1 MVVRQEEMTPDT
13 LQQPAVRALIQ
24 QTAEVLG
31 APLDDAAIEYKIPD
45 EMMRSLRED
54 VFVFSGFKTYHQLK
68 EASELLRDSQGRVK
82 SFNQFYQ
89 DVSAIR
95 KKYNRNWLHAE
106 YNFAVSSAQ
115 MASHWAEYQQDEEMT
130 NLQYRTALDDKVR
143 PEHAALEGVTL
154 PMSDPFWDTAF
165 PPNGWNCRC
174 HVIPVLKEDFPLS
187 NSQRAQDAFDDMTQG
202 KASIFRY
209 NPGKEGVIFP
219 PHHPYYGKRG
229 YKHCLNPHLA
239 TSLGDN
245 EECKIH
251 SKLKQNID
259 EDTTRKEERKKQF
272 EELKADSKYTDVDFN
287 PNNGGLKATHLDHNF
302 DKKKGWYERRIQSI
316 GFKEGHAVV
325 LEAEPGNTFKHKH
338 SEGTWNGNVM
348 EIAGAE
354 IGSSANIR
362 NALKHCASKPNVKV
376 AVVFFPD
383 SNALSVSNIEKGIA
397 RYNGLKGTSQW
408 KLFDEILFISND
420 GKIIQKK
427 PEL

>member
-1 MVVRQEEMTPDT
+1 MTPEMLRERPIRRLISET
-13 LQQPAVRALIQ
+13 AGVYLQA
-24 QTAEVLG
+24 
-31 APLDDAAIEYKIPD
+31 LDDKSIQYEIPA
-45 EMMRSLRED
+45 EMRQSLEQD
-54 VFVFSGFKTYHQLK
+54 IFVFSGFKTYHQLK

-95 KKYNRNWLHAE
+95 QKYNRNWLHAE

-209 NPGKEGVIFP
+209 NPGKEGVLFP

-245 EECKIH
+245 EECDIIYNIQHNEGNIEIPTEKGKVVETPWINKNERDKNINTAKYLANTHGYEIYVLSDVEKKEGSKH
-251 SKLKQNID
+251 SADSYNATLK
-259 EDTTRKEERKKQF
+259 RF
-272 EELKADSKYTDVDFN
+272 EEYKHIEK
-287 PNNGGLKATHLDHNF
+287 
-302 DKKKGWYERRIQSI
+302 
-316 GFKEGHAVV
+316 
-325 LEAEPGNTFKHKH
+325 NTFN
-338 SEGTWNGNVM
+338 SFD
-348 EIAGAE
+348 
-354 IGSSANIR
+354 R
-362 NALKHCASKPNVKV
+362 NLRKAAKQADN
-376 AVVFFPD
+376 VVFVINGDYNKGDLKDAIKNRF
-383 SNALSVSNIEKGIA
+383 NAYK
-397 RYNGLKGTSQW
+397 
-408 KLFDEILFISND
+408 KLESIRIIHNYETDILISRD
-420 GKIIQKK
+420 AVITGDI
-427 PEL
+427 PL

>member
-1 MVVRQEEMTPDT
+1 MTPEMLRKRPIRRLISET
-13 LQQPAVRALIQ
+13 AGVYLQA
-24 QTAEVLG
+24 
-31 APLDDAAIEYKIPD
+31 LDDSSIQYEIPA
-45 EMMRSLRED
+45 EMRQSLEQD
-54 VFVFSGFKTYHQLK
+54 IFVFSGFKTYHQLK

-95 KKYNRNWLHAE
+95 DKYNRNWLHAE

-115 MASHWAEYQQDEEMT
+115 MASHWAEYQQDEEMA

-245 EECKIH
+245 EECDVVRE
-251 SKLKQNID
+251 LKQNYVPQ
-259 EDTTRKEERKKQF
+259 KK
-272 EELKADSKYTDVDFN
+272 
-287 PNNGGLKATHLDHNF
+287 
-302 DKKKGWYERRIQSI
+302 
-316 GFKEGHAVV
+316 V
-325 LEAEPGNTFKHKH
+325 LETTKDGHTIQRYDNVNPEASDYKQVLSVARFFAKLGEDVELLPKMDSGSKAFDYKDVFADLIGTRYENKTPDLRCTKDGVSVYREVKGYE
-338 SEGTWNGNVM
+338 EGTNG
-348 EIAGAE
+348 
-354 IGSSANIR
+354 R
-362 NALKHCASKPNVKV
+362 NALRNMFGDALKQSDKV
-376 AVVFFPD
+376 VLKRHPEWTERWLKR
-383 SNALSVSNIEKGIA
+383 SIEA
-397 RYNGLKGTSQW
+397 RIKEGAKITEVWLQEENG
-408 KLFDEILFISND
+408 
-420 GKIIQKK
+420 
-427 PEL
+427 ELTLLYKSTEG

>member
-1 MVVRQEEMTPDT
+1 MTPEMLRERPIRRLISET
-13 LQQPAVRALIQ
+13 AGVYLQA
-24 QTAEVLG
+24 
-31 APLDDAAIEYKIPD
+31 LDDKSIQYEIPD
-45 EMMRSLRED
+45 EMRQSLEQD
-54 VFVFSGFKTYHQLK
+54 IFVFSGFKTYHQLK

-82 SFNQFYQ
+82 SFNKFYE

-95 KKYNRNWLHAE
+95 DKYNRNWLHAE

-115 MASHWAEYQQDEEMT
+115 MASHWAEYQQDEEMA

-187 NSQRAQDAFDDMTQG
+187 NSQRAQDAYDDMTQG

-245 EECKIH
+245 LECDIIYNIQHNEGNIEIPTEKGKVVETPWINKNERDKNINTAKYLANTHGYEIYVLSDVEKKEGSKH
-251 SKLKQNID
+251 SADSYNATLK
-259 EDTTRKEERKKQF
+259 RF
-272 EELKADSKYTDVDFN
+272 EEYKHIEK
-287 PNNGGLKATHLDHNF
+287 
-302 DKKKGWYERRIQSI
+302 
-316 GFKEGHAVV
+316 
-325 LEAEPGNTFKHKH
+325 NTFNSFDRNLRKAAKQ
-338 SEGTWNGNVM
+338 
-348 EIAGAE
+348 
-354 IGSSANIR
+354 AN
-362 NALKHCASKPNVKV
+362 N
-376 AVVFFPD
+376 VVFVINGDYNKGDLKDAIKNRF
-383 SNALSVSNIEKGIA
+383 NAYEKLESI
-397 RYNGLKGTSQW
+397 RIIHNYET
-408 KLFDEILFISND
+408 DILISRD
-420 GKIIQKK
+420 AVITGDI
-427 PEL
+427 PL

>member
-1 MVVRQEEMTPDT
+1 MTPEMLRKRPIRRLIRET
-13 LQQPAVRALIQ
+13 AGVYLQA
-24 QTAEVLG
+24 
-31 APLDDAAIEYKIPD
+31 LDDKSIQYEIPA
-45 EMMRSLRED
+45 EMRQSLEQD
-54 VFVFSGFKTYHQLK
+54 IFVFSGFKTYHQLK

-95 KKYNRNWLHAE
+95 QKYNRNWLHAE

-187 NSQRAQDAFDDMTQG
+187 NSQRAQDAYDDMTQG

-245 EECKIH
+245 EECDIIYNIQHNEGNIEIPTEKGKVVETPWINKNERDKNINTAKYLANTHGYEIYVLSDVEKKEGSKH
-251 SKLKQNID
+251 SADSYNATLK
-259 EDTTRKEERKKQF
+259 RF
-272 EELKADSKYTDVDFN
+272 EEYKHIEK
-287 PNNGGLKATHLDHNF
+287 
-302 DKKKGWYERRIQSI
+302 
-316 GFKEGHAVV
+316 
-325 LEAEPGNTFKHKH
+325 NTFNSFDRNLRKAAKQANNVVFVI
-338 SEGTWNGNVM
+338 NGDYNK
-348 EIAGAE
+348 GD
-354 IGSSANIR
+354 
-362 NALKHCASKPNVKV
+362 LKHAIKGRFNAYKNLESIRIIHNYETDILISRD
-376 AVVFFPD
+376 AVITGDIP
-383 SNALSVSNIEKGIA
+383 L
-397 RYNGLKGTSQW
+397 
-408 KLFDEILFISND
+408 
-420 GKIIQKK
+420 
-427 PEL
+427 

>member
-1 MVVRQEEMTPDT
+1 MTPEMLRERPIRRLISET
-13 LQQPAVRALIQ
+13 AGVYLQA
-24 QTAEVLG
+24 
-31 APLDDAAIEYKIPD
+31 LDDKSIQYEIPA
-45 EMMRSLRED
+45 EMRQSLEQD
-54 VFVFSGFKTYHQLK
+54 IFVFSGFKTYHQLK

-82 SFNQFYQ
+82 SFNQFYE
-89 DVSAIR
+89 DVSGIR
-95 KKYNRNWLHAE
+95 QKYNRNWLHAE

-187 NSQRAQDAFDDMTQG
+187 NSQRAQDAYDDMTQG

-245 EECKIH
+245 LECDIIYNIQHNEGNIEIPTEKGKVVETPWVNKNERDKNINTAKYLANTHGYEIYVLSDVEKKEGAKH
-251 SKLKQNID
+251 SADSYNATLK
-259 EDTTRKEERKKQF
+259 RF
-272 EELKADSKYTDVDFN
+272 EEYKHIEK
-287 PNNGGLKATHLDHNF
+287 
-302 DKKKGWYERRIQSI
+302 
-316 GFKEGHAVV
+316 
-325 LEAEPGNTFKHKH
+325 NTFNSFDRNLRKAAKQANNVVFVI
-338 SEGTWNGNVM
+338 NGDYNK
-348 EIAGAE
+348 GD
-354 IGSSANIR
+354 
-362 NALKHCASKPNVKV
+362 LKHAIKGRFNAYKNLESIRIIHNYETDILISRD
-376 AVVFFPD
+376 AVITGDIP
-383 SNALSVSNIEKGIA
+383 L
-397 RYNGLKGTSQW
+397 
-408 KLFDEILFISND
+408 
-420 GKIIQKK
+420 
-427 PEL
+427 

>member
-1 MVVRQEEMTPDT
+1 MTPEMLRERPIRRLISET
-13 LQQPAVRALIQ
+13 AGVYLQA
-24 QTAEVLG
+24 
-31 APLDDAAIEYKIPD
+31 LDDKSIQYEIPA
-45 EMMRSLRED
+45 EMRQSLEQD
-54 VFVFSGFKTYHQLK
+54 IFVFSGFKTYHQLK

-95 KKYNRNWLHAE
+95 NKYNRNWLHAE

-115 MASHWAEYQQDEEMT
+115 MASHWAEYQQDEEMA

-245 EECKIH
+245 LECDIIYNIQHNEGNIEIPTEKGRVVETPQINKNERDKNINTAKYLANTHGYEIYVLSDVEKKEGSKH
-251 SKLKQNID
+251 SADSYNATLK
-259 EDTTRKEERKKQF
+259 RF
-272 EELKADSKYTDVDFN
+272 EEYKHIEK
-287 PNNGGLKATHLDHNF
+287 
-302 DKKKGWYERRIQSI
+302 
-316 GFKEGHAVV
+316 
-325 LEAEPGNTFKHKH
+325 NTFNSFDRNLRKAAKQ
-338 SEGTWNGNVM
+338 
-348 EIAGAE
+348 
-354 IGSSANIR
+354 AN
-362 NALKHCASKPNVKV
+362 N
-376 AVVFFPD
+376 VVFVINGD
-383 SNALSVSNIEKGIA
+383 YNKGDLKNAIKGRFNAYKNLESI
-397 RYNGLKGTSQW
+397 RIIHNYET
-408 KLFDEILFISND
+408 DILISRD
-420 GKIIQKK
+420 AVITGDI
-427 PEL
+427 PL

>member
-1 MVVRQEEMTPDT
+1 MTPEMLRERPIRRLISET
-13 LQQPAVRALIQ
+13 AGVYLQA
-24 QTAEVLG
+24 
-31 APLDDAAIEYKIPD
+31 LDDSSIQYEIPA
-45 EMMRSLRED
+45 EMRQSLEQD
-54 VFVFSGFKTYHQLK
+54 IFVFSGFKTYHQLK

-115 MASHWAEYQQDEEMT
+115 MASHWAEYQQDEEMA

-245 EECKIH
+245 EECDIIYNIQHNEGNIEIPTEKGRVVEAPQINKNERDKNINTAKYLANTHGYEIYVLSDVEKKTGDNH
-251 SKLKQNID
+251 SADSYNDTLK
-259 EDTTRKEERKKQF
+259 RF
-272 EELKADSKYTDVDFN
+272 EEYKHIEK
-287 PNNGGLKATHLDHNF
+287 
-302 DKKKGWYERRIQSI
+302 
-316 GFKEGHAVV
+316 
-325 LEAEPGNTFKHKH
+325 NTFNSFDRNLRKAAKQ
-338 SEGTWNGNVM
+338 
-348 EIAGAE
+348 
-354 IGSSANIR
+354 AN
-362 NALKHCASKPNVKV
+362 N
-376 AVVFFPD
+376 VVFLINGD
-383 SNALSVSNIEKGIA
+383 YNKGD
-397 RYNGLKGTSQW
+397 LKDAIKNRFKAYQTLESIRIVHNYET
-408 KLFDEILFISND
+408 DILISRD
-420 GKIIQKK
+420 AVITGDI
-427 PEL
+427 PL

>member
-1 MVVRQEEMTPDT
+1 MTPEMLRERPIRRLISET
-13 LQQPAVRALIQ
+13 AGVYLQA
-24 QTAEVLG
+24 
-31 APLDDAAIEYKIPD
+31 LDDSSIQYEIPA
-45 EMMRSLRED
+45 EMRQSLEQD
-54 VFVFSGFKTYHQLK
+54 IFVFSGFKTYHQLK

-245 EECKIH
+245 LECDIHYNLKKGEDLEDRDAVREQLRAVLPKGGVEVKLCSEGPRRARLSYQNVKTITGKPHLYPAERNEALVLIATKSPNVELQYLGMSYDIKETKKRGHQQNDRWHYYRVKGLKHDSYLSVKERNGVCNLHAIQDSAHFDESKIMFPY
-251 SKLKQNID
+251 
-259 EDTTRKEERKKQF
+259 KEE
-272 EELKADSKYTDVDFN
+272 KAKN
-287 PNNGGLKATHLDHNF
+287 
-302 DKKKGWYERRIQSI
+302 
-316 GFKEGHAVV
+316 
-325 LEAEPGNTFKHKH
+325 
-338 SEGTWNGNVM
+338 
-348 EIAGAE
+348 
-354 IGSSANIR
+354 
-362 NALKHCASKPNVKV
+362 
-376 AVVFFPD
+376 
-383 SNALSVSNIEKGIA
+383 
-397 RYNGLKGTSQW
+397 
-408 KLFDEILFISND
+408 
-420 GKIIQKK
+420 
-427 PEL
+427 

>member
-1 MVVRQEEMTPDT
+1 MTPEMLRERPIRRLISET
-13 LQQPAVRALIQ
+13 AGVYLQA
-24 QTAEVLG
+24 
-31 APLDDAAIEYKIPD
+31 LDDSSIQYEIPA
-45 EMMRSLRED
+45 EMRQSLEQD
-54 VFVFSGFKTYHQLK
+54 IFVFSGFKTYHQLK

-245 EECKIH
+245 LECDIIYNIQHNEGNIEIPTEKGKVVETPWVNKNERDKNINTAKYLANTHGYEIYVLSDVEKKEGSKH
-251 SKLKQNID
+251 SADSYNATLK
-259 EDTTRKEERKKQF
+259 RF
-272 EELKADSKYTDVDFN
+272 EEYKHIEK
-287 PNNGGLKATHLDHNF
+287 
-302 DKKKGWYERRIQSI
+302 
-316 GFKEGHAVV
+316 
-325 LEAEPGNTFKHKH
+325 NTFNSFDRNLRKAAKQANNVVFVI
-338 SEGTWNGNVM
+338 NGDYNK
-348 EIAGAE
+348 GD
-354 IGSSANIR
+354 
-362 NALKHCASKPNVKV
+362 LKHAIKGRFNAYKNLESIRIIHNYETDILISRD
-376 AVVFFPD
+376 AVITGDIP
-383 SNALSVSNIEKGIA
+383 L
-397 RYNGLKGTSQW
+397 
-408 KLFDEILFISND
+408 
-420 GKIIQKK
+420 
-427 PEL
+427 

>member
-1 MVVRQEEMTPDT
+1 MTPEMLRERPIRRLISET
-13 LQQPAVRALIQ
+13 AGVYLQA
-24 QTAEVLG
+24 
-31 APLDDAAIEYKIPD
+31 LDDSSIQYEIPA
-45 EMMRSLRED
+45 EMRQSLEQD
-54 VFVFSGFKTYHQLK
+54 IFVFSGFKTYHQLK

-95 KKYNRNWLHAE
+95 QKYNRNWLHAE

-115 MASHWAEYQQDEEMT
+115 MASHWAEYQQDEEMA

-245 EECKIH
+245 EECDVVRELDGVDKDKPDKEGYTTIEQGGATIKVHKDADPIEVDDNIRTGLDLVRFDPTLNVRVREHIREKGVKNPEFEINEVIADAKRVLSEEGITSGFKTAIKQEAKIVIIDFDKNCADRAISYRKVAQKIDWR
-251 SKLKQNID
+251 SKDFDDGTIERAYVIHRKQVI
-259 EDTTRKEERKKQF
+259 EIRKEDCNKETIMSM
-272 EELKADSKYTDVDFN
+272 LK
-287 PNNGGLKATHLDHNF
+287 
-302 DKKKGWYERRIQSI
+302 
-316 GFKEGHAVV
+316 
-325 LEAEPGNTFKHKH
+325 
-338 SEGTWNGNVM
+338 
-348 EIAGAE
+348 
-354 IGSSANIR
+354 
-362 NALKHCASKPNVKV
+362 
-376 AVVFFPD
+376 
-383 SNALSVSNIEKGIA
+383 EKG
-397 RYNGLKGTSQW
+397 L
-408 KLFDEILFISND
+408 
-420 GKIIQKK
+420 
-427 PEL
+427 

>member
-1 MVVRQEEMTPDT
+1 MTPEMLRERPIRRLISET
-13 LQQPAVRALIQ
+13 AGVYLQA
-24 QTAEVLG
+24 
-31 APLDDAAIEYKIPD
+31 LDDSSIQYEIPA
-45 EMMRSLRED
+45 EMRQSLEQD
-54 VFVFSGFKTYHQLK
+54 IFVFSGFKTYHQLK

-187 NSQRAQDAFDDMTQG
+187 NRQRAQDAFDDMTQG

-245 EECKIH
+245 EECDVH
-251 SKLKQNID
+251 SNLKQNYVPQKKVL
-259 EDTTRKEERKKQF
+259 ETTE
-272 EELKADSKYTDVDFN
+272 
-287 PNNGGLKATHLDHNF
+287 
-302 DKKKGWYERRIQSI
+302 
-316 GFKEGHAVV
+316 EGHTIQQYDNVNPEASDYKQVLAVARFFAKLGEDV
-325 LEAEPGNTFKHKH
+325 ELLPSMQRGAKAFDYKEIYADLIGTRY
-338 SEGTWNGNVM
+338 EGKTPDLRCTKDGVSVYREVKGYEEGSNGK
-348 EIAGAE
+348 
-354 IGSSANIR
+354 
-362 NALKHCASKPNVKV
+362 NALRNMLGDALKQSDRVILQRHPDWTENFV
-376 AVVFFPD
+376 ARSIFNRVR
-383 SNALSVSNIEKGIA
+383 KGV
-397 RYNGLKGTSQW
+397 
-408 KLFDEILFISND
+408 D
-420 GKIIQKK
+420 IQEVWIMEDNHELTLVYKK
-427 PEL
+427 TEG

>member
-1 MVVRQEEMTPDT
+1 MTPEMLRERPIRRLISET
-13 LQQPAVRALIQ
+13 AGVYLQA
-24 QTAEVLG
+24 
-31 APLDDAAIEYKIPD
+31 LDDSSIQYEIPA
-45 EMMRSLRED
+45 EMRQSLEQD
-54 VFVFSGFKTYHQLK
+54 IFVFSGFKTYHQLK

-95 KKYNRNWLHAE
+95 QKYNRNWLHAE
-106 YNFAVSSAQ
+106 YNFAISSAQ

-202 KASIFRY
+202 KASLFRY

-245 EECKIH
+245 LECDIIYNIQHNEGNIEIPTEKGRVVETPQINKNERDKNINTAKYLANTHGYEIYVLSDVEKKEGSKH
-251 SKLKQNID
+251 SADSYNATLK
-259 EDTTRKEERKKQF
+259 RF
-272 EELKADSKYTDVDFN
+272 EEYKHIEK
-287 PNNGGLKATHLDHNF
+287 
-302 DKKKGWYERRIQSI
+302 
-316 GFKEGHAVV
+316 
-325 LEAEPGNTFKHKH
+325 NTFNSFDRNLRKAAKQ
-338 SEGTWNGNVM
+338 
-348 EIAGAE
+348 
-354 IGSSANIR
+354 AN
-362 NALKHCASKPNVKV
+362 N
-376 AVVFFPD
+376 VVFVINGD
-383 SNALSVSNIEKGIA
+383 YNKGDLKNAIKGRFNAYKNLESI
-397 RYNGLKGTSQW
+397 RIIHNYET
-408 KLFDEILFISND
+408 DILISRD
-420 GKIIQKK
+420 AVITGDI
-427 PEL
+427 PL

>member
-1 MVVRQEEMTPDT
+1 MTPEMLRERPIRRLISET
-13 LQQPAVRALIQ
+13 AGVYLQA
-24 QTAEVLG
+24 
-31 APLDDAAIEYKIPD
+31 LDDSSIQYEIPV
-45 EMMRSLRED
+45 EMRQSLEQD
-54 VFVFSGFKTYHQLK
+54 IFVFSGFKTYHQLK

-95 KKYNRNWLHAE
+95 QKYNRNWLHAE

-115 MASHWAEYQQDEEMT
+115 MASHWAEYQQDEEMA

-245 EECKIH
+245 EECDVVRN
-251 SKLKQNID
+251 LKQNYVPQKKLVETIEEGRTIQQYD
-259 EDTTRKEERKKQF
+259 NVDPEASDYKQVLAVARFFARLGEDVEILPRMQNGPKAFDYKEIY
-272 EELKADSKYTDVDFN
+272 ADLIGTQYEDKTPDLRCSKNGVSVYREVKGYEKGTDGKRALRNMLNRGLEQSDKIIIQRHPDWTENFVARSIFN
-287 PNNGGLKATHLDHNF
+287 KI
-302 DKKKGWYERRIQSI
+302 KKG
-316 GFKEGHAVV
+316 
-325 LEAEPGNTFKHKH
+325 
-338 SEGTWNGNVM
+338 
-348 EIAGAE
+348 
-354 IGSSANIR
+354 
-362 NALKHCASKPNVKV
+362 VKV
-376 AVVFFPD
+376 QEVWIMEDNLELTLV
-383 SNALSVSNIEKGIA
+383 
-397 RYNGLKGTSQW
+397 Y
-408 KLFDEILFISND
+408 
-420 GKIIQKK
+420 KK
-427 PEL
+427 TEG

>member
-187 NSQRAQDAFDDMTQG
+187 NSQRAQDAYDDMTQG

-245 EECKIH
+245 LECDIIYNIQHNEGNIEIPTEKGKVVETPWVNKNERDKNINTAKYLANTHGYEIYVLSDVEKKEGAKH
-251 SKLKQNID
+251 SADSYNATLK
-259 EDTTRKEERKKQF
+259 RF
-272 EELKADSKYTDVDFN
+272 EEYKHIEK
-287 PNNGGLKATHLDHNF
+287 
-302 DKKKGWYERRIQSI
+302 
-316 GFKEGHAVV
+316 
-325 LEAEPGNTFKHKH
+325 NTFNSFDRNLRKAAKQANNVVFVI
-338 SEGTWNGNVM
+338 NGDYNK
-348 EIAGAE
+348 GD
-354 IGSSANIR
+354 
-362 NALKHCASKPNVKV
+362 LKHAIKGRFNAYKNLESIRIIHNYETDILISRD
-376 AVVFFPD
+376 AVITGDIP
-383 SNALSVSNIEKGIA
+383 L
-397 RYNGLKGTSQW
+397 
-408 KLFDEILFISND
+408 
-420 GKIIQKK
+420 
-427 PEL
+427 

>member
-1 MVVRQEEMTPDT
+1 MTPEMLRKRPIRRLISET
-13 LQQPAVRALIQ
+13 AGVYLQA
-24 QTAEVLG
+24 
-31 APLDDAAIEYKIPD
+31 LDDKSIQYEIPA
-45 EMMRSLRED
+45 EMRQSLEQD
-54 VFVFSGFKTYHQLK
+54 IFVFSGFKTYHQLK

-95 KKYNRNWLHAE
+95 QKYNRNWLHAE

-115 MASHWAEYQQDEEMT
+115 MASHWAEYQQDEEMA

-245 EECKIH
+245 LECDIIYNIQHNEGNIEIPTEKGKVVETPWINKNERDKNINTAKYLANTHGYEIYVLSDVEKKEGSKH
-251 SKLKQNID
+251 SADSYNATLK
-259 EDTTRKEERKKQF
+259 RF
-272 EELKADSKYTDVDFN
+272 EEYKHIEK
-287 PNNGGLKATHLDHNF
+287 
-302 DKKKGWYERRIQSI
+302 
-316 GFKEGHAVV
+316 
-325 LEAEPGNTFKHKH
+325 NTFNSFDRNLRKAAKQANNVVFVI
-338 SEGTWNGNVM
+338 NGDYNK
-348 EIAGAE
+348 G
-354 IGSSANIR
+354 N
-362 NALKHCASKPNVKV
+362 LKHAIKGRFNAYKNLESIRIIHNYETDILISRD
-376 AVVFFPD
+376 AVITGDIP
-383 SNALSVSNIEKGIA
+383 L
-397 RYNGLKGTSQW
+397 
-408 KLFDEILFISND
+408 
-420 GKIIQKK
+420 
-427 PEL
+427 

>member
-1 MVVRQEEMTPDT
+1 MTPEMLRERPIRRLISET
-13 LQQPAVRALIQ
+13 AGVYLQA
-24 QTAEVLG
+24 
-31 APLDDAAIEYKIPD
+31 LDDKSIQYEIPA
-45 EMMRSLRED
+45 EMRQSLEQD
-54 VFVFSGFKTYHQLK
+54 IFVFSGFKTYHQLK

-95 KKYNRNWLHAE
+95 QKYNRNWLHAE

-245 EECKIH
+245 EECDIIYNIQHNEGNIEIPTEKGRVVETPQINKNERDKNINTAKYLANTHGYEIYVLSDVEKKEGSKH
-251 SKLKQNID
+251 SADSYNATLK
-259 EDTTRKEERKKQF
+259 RF
-272 EELKADSKYTDVDFN
+272 EEYKHIEK
-287 PNNGGLKATHLDHNF
+287 
-302 DKKKGWYERRIQSI
+302 
-316 GFKEGHAVV
+316 
-325 LEAEPGNTFKHKH
+325 NTFNSFDRNLRKAAKQ
-338 SEGTWNGNVM
+338 
-348 EIAGAE
+348 
-354 IGSSANIR
+354 AN
-362 NALKHCASKPNVKV
+362 N
-376 AVVFFPD
+376 VVFVINGD
-383 SNALSVSNIEKGIA
+383 YNKGDLKNAIKGRFNAYKNLESI
-397 RYNGLKGTSQW
+397 RIIHNYET
-408 KLFDEILFISND
+408 DILISRD
-420 GKIIQKK
+420 AVITGDI
-427 PEL
+427 PL

>member
-1 MVVRQEEMTPDT
+1 MTPEMLRERPIRRLISET
-13 LQQPAVRALIQ
+13 AGVYLQA
-24 QTAEVLG
+24 
-31 APLDDAAIEYKIPD
+31 LDDSSIQYEIPA
-45 EMMRSLRED
+45 EMRQSLEQD
-54 VFVFSGFKTYHQLK
+54 IFIFSGFKTYHQLK
-68 EASELLRDSQGRVK
+68 EASELLRDEQGRVK

-115 MASHWAEYQQDEEMT
+115 MASHWAEYQQDEEMA

-245 EECKIH
+245 LECEIIYNIKHNEGNIEIPTEKGRVVEAPQINKNERDKNINTAKYLANTHGYEIYVLSDVEKKEGDNH
-251 SKLKQNID
+251 SADSYNDTLK
-259 EDTTRKEERKKQF
+259 RF
-272 EELKADSKYTDVDFN
+272 EEYKHIEKNTFNSFDRNLRKAAKQANNVVFLINGDYNKGDLKDAIKNRFKAYQTLESIRIVHNYETDVLISRD
-287 PNNGGLKATHLDHNF
+287 
-302 DKKKGWYERRIQSI
+302 
-316 GFKEGHAVV
+316 AVITGDI
-325 LEAEPGNTFKHKH
+325 P
-338 SEGTWNGNVM
+338 
-348 EIAGAE
+348 I
-354 IGSSANIR
+354 
-362 NALKHCASKPNVKV
+362 
-376 AVVFFPD
+376 
-383 SNALSVSNIEKGIA
+383 
-397 RYNGLKGTSQW
+397 
-408 KLFDEILFISND
+408 
-420 GKIIQKK
+420 
-427 PEL
+427 

>member
-1 MVVRQEEMTPDT
+1 MTPEM
-13 LQQPAVRALIQ
+13 LRERPIRRLISE
-24 QTAEVLG
+24 TAGVYLH
-31 APLDDAAIEYKIPD
+31 ALDDSSIQYEIPA
-45 EMMRSLRED
+45 EMRQSLEQD
-54 VFVFSGFKTYHQLK
+54 IFVFSGFKTYHQLK

-95 KKYNRNWLHAE
+95 QKYNRNWLHAE

-245 EECKIH
+245 EECEIYHNTNAPENLTLEKEIKELMEKEEKSEKAATRKVY
-251 SKLKQNID
+251 SKTLKDNFYPASVAKELLLSTGELKEVNISFRGKGISHLINDILVGKCPSLSIDDLLYLD
-259 EDTTRKEERKKQF
+259 EHIATATQTTRRSGALSKNRKDAIEYF
-272 EELKADSKYTDVDFN
+272 YYLDANISG
-287 PNNGGLKATHLDHNF
+287 NGVVIVLAQEVTQG
-302 DKKKGWYERRIQSI
+302 KKKLYPYSMYE
-316 GFKEGHAVV
+316 
-325 LEAEPGNTFKHKH
+325 
-338 SEGTWNGNVM
+338 
-348 EIAGAE
+348 
-354 IGSSANIR
+354 
-362 NALKHCASKPNVKV
+362 
-376 AVVFFPD
+376 
-383 SNALSVSNIEKGIA
+383 
-397 RYNGLKGTSQW
+397 
-408 KLFDEILFISND
+408 
-420 GKIIQKK
+420 KK
-427 PEL
+427 KS

>member
-1 MVVRQEEMTPDT
+1 MTPEMLRERPIRRLISET
-13 LQQPAVRALIQ
+13 AGVYLQA
-24 QTAEVLG
+24 
-31 APLDDAAIEYKIPD
+31 LDDSSIQYEIPA
-45 EMMRSLRED
+45 EMRQSLEQD
-54 VFVFSGFKTYHQLK
+54 IFVFSGFKTYHQLK

-95 KKYNRNWLHAE
+95 QKYNRNWLHAE

-115 MASHWAEYQQDEEMT
+115 MASHWAEYQQDEEMA

-187 NSQRAQDAFDDMTQG
+187 NSQRAQDAFDDVTQG

-245 EECKIH
+245 LECEIHGKLDGEED
-251 SKLKQNID
+251 LKQL
-259 EDTTRKEERKKQF
+259 K
-272 EELKADSKYTDVDFN
+272 ELKELKQEQASAKENINQCKKEIDMYNGVIVESGDNTASGSLILLRGSLNSIREHAYTDISVQRWLSKITPDLRLDARYIGWGEVRYKVDKS
-287 PNNGGLKATHLDHNF
+287 G
-302 DKKKGWYERRIQSI
+302 
-316 GFKEGHAVV
+316 V
-325 LEAEPGNTFKHKH
+325 LVRKHPEAELFTYYEITL
-338 SEGTWNGNVM
+338 EGKPYY
-348 EIAGAE
+348 I
-354 IGSSANIR
+354 
-362 NALKHCASKPNVKV
+362 NAKAHRRYDYKEVIYTIEPKR
-376 AVVFFPD
+376 PD
-383 SNALSVSNIEKGIA
+383 DLQL
-397 RYNGLKGTSQW
+397 GLP
-408 KLFDEILFISND
+408 DIY
-420 GKIIQKK
+420 KK
-427 PEL
+427 

>member
-1 MVVRQEEMTPDT
+1 MTPEMLRERPIRRLISET
-13 LQQPAVRALIQ
+13 AGVYLQA
-24 QTAEVLG
+24 
-31 APLDDAAIEYKIPD
+31 LDDSSIQYEIPA
-45 EMMRSLRED
+45 EMRQSLEQD
-54 VFVFSGFKTYHQLK
+54 IFVFSGFKTYHQLK

-95 KKYNRNWLHAE
+95 QKYNRNWLHAE

-245 EECKIH
+245 EECDIIYNIQHNEGNIEIPTEKGKVVETPWINKNERDKNINTAKYLANTHGYEIYVLSDVEKKEGSKH
-251 SKLKQNID
+251 SADSYNATLK
-259 EDTTRKEERKKQF
+259 RF
-272 EELKADSKYTDVDFN
+272 EEYKHIEK
-287 PNNGGLKATHLDHNF
+287 
-302 DKKKGWYERRIQSI
+302 
-316 GFKEGHAVV
+316 
-325 LEAEPGNTFKHKH
+325 NTFNSFDRNLRKAAKQ
-338 SEGTWNGNVM
+338 
-348 EIAGAE
+348 
-354 IGSSANIR
+354 AN
-362 NALKHCASKPNVKV
+362 N
-376 AVVFFPD
+376 VVFVINGDYNKGDLKDAIKNRF
-383 SNALSVSNIEKGIA
+383 NAYK
-397 RYNGLKGTSQW
+397 
-408 KLFDEILFISND
+408 KLESIRIIHNYETDILISRD
-420 GKIIQKK
+420 AVITGDI
-427 PEL
+427 PL

>member
-1 MVVRQEEMTPDT
+1 MTPEMLRERPIRRLISET
-13 LQQPAVRALIQ
+13 AGVYLQA
-24 QTAEVLG
+24 
-31 APLDDAAIEYKIPD
+31 LDDSSIQYEIPA
-45 EMMRSLRED
+45 EMRQSLEQD
-54 VFVFSGFKTYHQLK
+54 IFVFSGFKTYHQLK

-95 KKYNRNWLHAE
+95 QKYNRNWLHAE

-115 MASHWAEYQQDEEMT
+115 MASHWAEYQQDEEMA

-219 PHHPYYGKRG
+219 PHHPYFGKRG

-239 TSLGDN
+239 TSLGNN
-245 EECKIH
+245 EECDVH
-251 SKLKQNID
+251 SNLKQNYVPQKKVL
-259 EDTTRKEERKKQF
+259 ETTE
-272 EELKADSKYTDVDFN
+272 
-287 PNNGGLKATHLDHNF
+287 
-302 DKKKGWYERRIQSI
+302 
-316 GFKEGHAVV
+316 EGHTIQQYDNVNPEASDYKQV
-325 LEAEPGNTFKHKH
+325 LAAARYFASHGEDVEILPKMGSGSKAFDYKAIFADLIGTRYDGKTPDLRCTKDGVSVYREVKGYE
-338 SEGTWNGNVM
+338 EGTDGK
-348 EIAGAE
+348 
-354 IGSSANIR
+354 R
-362 NALKHCASKPNVKV
+362 ALKNMLNRGVKQS
-376 AVVFFPD
+376 D
-383 SNALSVSNIEKGIA
+383 
-397 RYNGLKGTSQW
+397 
-408 KLFDEILFISND
+408 
-420 GKIIQKK
+420 KIIIQRHPDWTKRYVNRSIVNRVLGGDVITEVWVQDEYGLTLVYKK
-427 PEL
+427 TES

>member
-1 MVVRQEEMTPDT
+1 MLRERPIRRLIRETAGVY
-13 LQQPAVRALIQ
+13 LQA
-24 QTAEVLG
+24 
-31 APLDDAAIEYKIPD
+31 LDDSSIQYEIPA
-45 EMMRSLRED
+45 EMRQSLEQD
-54 VFVFSGFKTYHQLK
+54 IFVFSGFKTYHQLK
-68 EASELLRDSQGRVK
+68 EASELLRDSQGRIK

-95 KKYNRNWLHAE
+95 HKYNRNWLHAE

-174 HVIPVLKEDFPLS
+174 HIIPVLKEDFPLS

-245 EECKIH
+245 EECDIIYNIQHNEGNIEIPTEKGRVVETPWINKNERDKNINTAKYLANTHGYEIYVLSDVEKKEGSKH
-251 SKLKQNID
+251 SADSYNATLK
-259 EDTTRKEERKKQF
+259 RF
-272 EELKADSKYTDVDFN
+272 EEYKHIEK
-287 PNNGGLKATHLDHNF
+287 
-302 DKKKGWYERRIQSI
+302 
-316 GFKEGHAVV
+316 
-325 LEAEPGNTFKHKH
+325 NTFNSFDRNLRKAAKQ
-338 SEGTWNGNVM
+338 
-348 EIAGAE
+348 
-354 IGSSANIR
+354 AN
-362 NALKHCASKPNVKV
+362 N
-376 AVVFFPD
+376 VVFLINGD
-383 SNALSVSNIEKGIA
+383 YNKGD
-397 RYNGLKGTSQW
+397 LKDAIKNRFKAYQTLESIRIVHNYET
-408 KLFDEILFISND
+408 DILISRD
-420 GKIIQKK
+420 AVITGDI
-427 PEL
+427 PL

>member
-1 MVVRQEEMTPDT
+1 MTPEMLRKRPIRRLISET
-13 LQQPAVRALIQ
+13 AGVYLQA
-24 QTAEVLG
+24 
-31 APLDDAAIEYKIPD
+31 LDDKSIQYEIPA
-45 EMMRSLRED
+45 EMRQSLEQD
-54 VFVFSGFKTYHQLK
+54 IFVFSGFKTYHQLK

-95 KKYNRNWLHAE
+95 QKYNRNWLHAE

-115 MASHWAEYQQDEEMT
+115 MASHWAEYQQDEEMA

-143 PEHAALEGVTL
+143 PEHAAIEGVTL

-245 EECKIH
+245 EECDVTYN
-251 SKLKQNID
+251 SEPELLEAQNRAA
-259 EDTTRKEERKKQF
+259 ENVTKRKKEIDPYDGVTLASGDSTASGTVLLF
-272 EELKADSKYTDVDFN
+272 RGSLDSINNHAKELIDVQNWLANMSPDKQLDMKYV
-287 PNNGGLKATHLDHNF
+287 
-302 DKKKGWYERRIQSI
+302 GWSPVRY
-316 GFKEGHAVV
+316 KENKDGMLVRKHP
-325 LEAEPGNTFKHKH
+325 EAELFTYYEMKLNGKPYYVNAKAHRSYGNKEVIYT
-338 SEGTWNGNVM
+338 
-348 EIAGAE
+348 
-354 IGSSANIR
+354 
-362 NALKHCASKPNVKV
+362 
-376 AVVFFPD
+376 
-383 SNALSVSNIEKGIA
+383 IEP
-397 RYNGLKGTSQW
+397 
-408 KLFDEILFISND
+408 
-420 GKIIQKK
+420 KK
-427 PEL
+427 PKDLRTGLPDIYKK

>member
-1 MVVRQEEMTPDT
+1 MTPEMLRKRPIRRLIRET
-13 LQQPAVRALIQ
+13 AGVYLQA
-24 QTAEVLG
+24 
-31 APLDDAAIEYKIPD
+31 LDDKSIQYEIPA
-45 EMMRSLRED
+45 EMRQSLEQD
-54 VFVFSGFKTYHQLK
+54 IFVFAGFKTYHQLK

-95 KKYNRNWLHAE
+95 QKYNRNWLHAE

-115 MASHWAEYQQDEEMT
+115 MASHWAEYQQDEEMA

-245 EECKIH
+245 EECDIIYNIQHNEGNIEIPTEKGKVVETPWINKNERDKNINTAKYLANTHGYEIYVLSDVEKKEGSKH
-251 SKLKQNID
+251 SADSYNATLK
-259 EDTTRKEERKKQF
+259 RF
-272 EELKADSKYTDVDFN
+272 EEYKHIEK
-287 PNNGGLKATHLDHNF
+287 
-302 DKKKGWYERRIQSI
+302 
-316 GFKEGHAVV
+316 
-325 LEAEPGNTFKHKH
+325 NTFNSFDRNLRKAAKQANNVVFVI
-338 SEGTWNGNVM
+338 NGDYNK
-348 EIAGAE
+348 GD
-354 IGSSANIR
+354 
-362 NALKHCASKPNVKV
+362 LKHAIKGRFNAYKNLESIRIIHNYETDILISRD
-376 AVVFFPD
+376 AVITGDIP
-383 SNALSVSNIEKGIA
+383 L
-397 RYNGLKGTSQW
+397 
-408 KLFDEILFISND
+408 
-420 GKIIQKK
+420 
-427 PEL
+427 

>member
-1 MVVRQEEMTPDT
+1 MTPEMLRKRPIRRLISET
-13 LQQPAVRALIQ
+13 AGVYLQA
-24 QTAEVLG
+24 
-31 APLDDAAIEYKIPD
+31 LDDSSIQYEIPA
-45 EMMRSLRED
+45 EMRQSLEQD
-54 VFVFSGFKTYHQLK
+54 IFVFSGFKTYHQLK

-82 SFNQFYQ
+82 SFNQFYE

-95 KKYNRNWLHAE
+95 DKYNRNWLHAE

-187 NSQRAQDAFDDMTQG
+187 NSQRAQDAFDDVTQG

-245 EECKIH
+245 LECDIYHNTNAPENLTLENEIKELMKEEKKSETAATRKVYKH
-251 SKLKQNID
+251 ALKD
-259 EDTTRKEERKKQF
+259 GLYPEDTMISLRLSDGSTALQRISYEGYGINHIINDVLSGRCKGISVDDLIYLDDHIKSALQIDRNGSLYKKRNDSIQQF
-272 EELKADSKYTDVDFN
+272 YYLATKINDVEVEI
-287 PNNGGLKATHLDHNF
+287 HL
-302 DKKKGWYERRIQSI
+302 
-316 GFKEGHAVV
+316 A
-325 LEAEPGNTFKHKH
+325 
-338 SEGTWNGNVM
+338 
-348 EIAGAE
+348 
-354 IGSSANIR
+354 
-362 NALKHCASKPNVKV
+362 VKV
-376 AVVFFPD
+376 QKDRSVRVFPYCIK
-383 SNALSVSNIEKGIA
+383 NKE
-397 RYNGLKGTSQW
+397 Q
-408 KLFDEILFISND
+408 
-420 GKIIQKK
+420 
-427 PEL
+427 

>member
-1 MVVRQEEMTPDT
+1 MTPDT

-68 EASELLRDSQGRVK
+68 EASELLLDEQGRVK
-82 SFNQFYQ
+82 SFNKFYQ

-95 KKYNRNWLHAE
+95 EKYNRNWLHAE
-106 YNFAVSSAQ
+106 YNFAVSSSQ
-115 MASHWAEYQQDEEMT
+115 MAAKWAEQSADADICDLTYS
-130 NLQYRTALDDKVR
+130 TAGDDKVR
-143 PEHAALEGVTL
+143 PDHAALDGVTL
-154 PMSDPFWDTAF
+154 PVEDPFWSYAY

-174 HVIPVLKEDFPLS
+174 NVIRSLKGTRPLS
-187 NSQRAQDAFDDMTQG
+187 DSERCQETFMQTTEGREE
-202 KASIFRY
+202 IFRY
-209 NPGKEGVIFP
+209 NPGRDEVLFP

-239 TSLGDN
+239 TSLGDG
-245 EECKIH
+245 EECQIH
-251 SKLKQNID
+251 SKLKQNIE

-272 EELKADSKYTDVDFN
+272 EKLKNDPKYTDVDFN
-287 PNNGGLKATHLDHNF
+287 PNNGGLKATHIDHNF
-302 DKKKGWYERRIQSI
+302 DNKKGWYERRIQSI
-316 GFKEGHAVV
+316 GFEEGHAVV

>member
-1 MVVRQEEMTPDT
+1 MTPEMLRERPIRRLISET
-13 LQQPAVRALIQ
+13 AGVYLQA
-24 QTAEVLG
+24 
-31 APLDDAAIEYKIPD
+31 LDDKSIQYEIPA
-45 EMMRSLRED
+45 EMRQSLEQD
-54 VFVFSGFKTYHQLK
+54 IFVFSGFKTYHQLK

-115 MASHWAEYQQDEEMT
+115 MASHWAEYQQDEEMA

-154 PMSDPFWDTAF
+154 PMSDPFWDTSF

-245 EECKIH
+245 LECDIH
-251 SKLKQNID
+251 GVLEGIDDLEQEQVRAKENID
-259 EDTTRKEERKKQF
+259 QCKKEIDKYNGVIVESG
-272 EELKADSKYTDVDFN
+272 DSVASGSLILLRGSLNSIREHAYTDISVQRWLSKITPNLRLDARYIGWGEVRYKVDKS
-287 PNNGGLKATHLDHNF
+287 G
-302 DKKKGWYERRIQSI
+302 
-316 GFKEGHAVV
+316 V
-325 LEAEPGNTFKHKH
+325 LVRKHPEAELFTYYEITL
-338 SEGTWNGNVM
+338 EGKPYY
-348 EIAGAE
+348 I
-354 IGSSANIR
+354 
-362 NALKHCASKPNVKV
+362 NAKAHRRYDNKEVIYTIEPKR
-376 AVVFFPD
+376 PD
-383 SNALSVSNIEKGIA
+383 DLQL
-397 RYNGLKGTSQW
+397 GLP
-408 KLFDEILFISND
+408 DIY
-420 GKIIQKK
+420 KK
-427 PEL
+427 

>member
-1 MVVRQEEMTPDT
+1 MTPEMLRERPIRRLISET
-13 LQQPAVRALIQ
+13 AGVYLQA
-24 QTAEVLG
+24 
-31 APLDDAAIEYKIPD
+31 LDDKSIQYEIPA
-45 EMMRSLRED
+45 EMRQSLEQD
-54 VFVFSGFKTYHQLK
+54 IFVFSGFKTYHQLK

-82 SFNQFYQ
+82 SFNQFWQ

-95 KKYNRNWLHAE
+95 EKYNRNWLHAE

-245 EECKIH
+245 LECDIIYNIQHNEGNIEIPTEKGKVVETPWVNKNERDKNINTAKYLANTHGYEIYVLSDVEKKEGSKH
-251 SKLKQNID
+251 SADSYNATLK
-259 EDTTRKEERKKQF
+259 RF
-272 EELKADSKYTDVDFN
+272 EEYKHIEK
-287 PNNGGLKATHLDHNF
+287 
-302 DKKKGWYERRIQSI
+302 
-316 GFKEGHAVV
+316 
-325 LEAEPGNTFKHKH
+325 NTFNSFDRNLRKAAKQANNVVFVI
-338 SEGTWNGNVM
+338 NGDYNK
-348 EIAGAE
+348 GD
-354 IGSSANIR
+354 
-362 NALKHCASKPNVKV
+362 LKHAIKGRFNAYKNLESIRIIHNYETDILISRD
-376 AVVFFPD
+376 AVITGDIP
-383 SNALSVSNIEKGIA
+383 L
-397 RYNGLKGTSQW
+397 
-408 KLFDEILFISND
+408 
-420 GKIIQKK
+420 
-427 PEL
+427 

>member
-1 MVVRQEEMTPDT
+1 MTPEMLRERPIRRLISET
-13 LQQPAVRALIQ
+13 AGVYLQA
-24 QTAEVLG
+24 
-31 APLDDAAIEYKIPD
+31 LDDSSIQYEIPA
-45 EMMRSLRED
+45 EMRQSLEQD
-54 VFVFSGFKTYHQLK
+54 IFVFSGFKTYHQLK
-68 EASELLRDSQGRVK
+68 EASELLRDNQGRVK

-95 KKYNRNWLHAE
+95 NKYNRNWLHAE

-245 EECKIH
+245 EECDVVRNLDGVDKDKPDKEGYTTIEQGGATIKVH
-251 SKLKQNID
+251 KDADPVEVDDNIRTGLD
-259 EDTTRKEERKKQF
+259 LVRFDPTLDVRVRVHVRKKGIKNP
-272 EELKADSKYTDVDFN
+272 ELEV
-287 PNNGGLKATHLDHNF
+287 NG
-302 DKKKGWYERRIQSI
+302 
-316 GFKEGHAVV
+316 
-325 LEAEPGNTFKHKH
+325 
-338 SEGTWNGNVM
+338 VM
-348 EIAGAE
+348 SDAKRVR
-354 IGSSANIR
+354 SY
-362 NALKHCASKPNVKV
+362 
-376 AVVFFPD
+376 
-383 SNALSVSNIEKGIA
+383 KGIA
-397 RYNGLKGTSQW
+397 DGFRTAKEQGAKIVIIDFDKHLKGSSIPIRKVASNLSHREQDFKDQSIVKAYVVHNGHTVEVDKNLIGNRA
-408 KLFDEILFISND
+408 KLEDIMNEKGL
-420 GKIIQKK
+420 
-427 PEL
+427 

>member
-1 MVVRQEEMTPDT
+1 MTPEMLRERPIRRLICET
-13 LQQPAVRALIQ
+13 AGVYLQA
-24 QTAEVLG
+24 
-31 APLDDAAIEYKIPD
+31 LDDSSIQYEIPA
-45 EMMRSLRED
+45 EMRQSLEQD
-54 VFVFSGFKTYHQLK
+54 IFIFSGFKTYHQLK

-95 KKYNRNWLHAE
+95 QKYNRNWLHAE

-115 MASHWAEYQQDEEMT
+115 MASHWAEYQQDEEMA

-245 EECKIH
+245 LECEIRH
-251 SKLKQNID
+251 ETEPELLAAQNRAA
-259 EDTTRKEERKKQF
+259 ENVTKRKKEIDPYDGVTLASGDSTASGTILLF
-272 EELKADSKYTDVDFN
+272 RGSLDSINHHGKELIDVQNWLANMSPDKQLDMKYV
-287 PNNGGLKATHLDHNF
+287 
-302 DKKKGWYERRIQSI
+302 GWSPVRY
-316 GFKEGHAVV
+316 KENKDGMLVRKH
-325 LEAEPGNTFKHKH
+325 LEAELFTYY
-338 SEGTWNGNVM
+338 EMMLNGKPYYV
-348 EIAGAE
+348 
-354 IGSSANIR
+354 
-362 NALKHCASKPNVKV
+362 NAKAHRGYGYKEVIYT
-376 AVVFFPD
+376 
-383 SNALSVSNIEKGIA
+383 IEP
-397 RYNGLKGTSQW
+397 
-408 KLFDEILFISND
+408 
-420 GKIIQKK
+420 KK
-427 PEL
+427 PKDLRTGLPDIYKK

>member
-1 MVVRQEEMTPDT
+1 MTPEMLRERPIRRLISET
-13 LQQPAVRALIQ
+13 AGVYLQA
-24 QTAEVLG
+24 
-31 APLDDAAIEYKIPD
+31 LDDSSIQYEIPA
-45 EMMRSLRED
+45 EMRQSLEQD
-54 VFVFSGFKTYHQLK
+54 IFVFSGFKTYHQLK

-95 KKYNRNWLHAE
+95 QKYNRNWLHAE

-115 MASHWAEYQQDEEMT
+115 MASHWAEYQQDEEMA

-245 EECKIH
+245 LECKIFSVVH
-251 SKLKQNID
+251 KLFKSAYRKVFPFKYKKKLVEELPNGTHLYEYNVKD
-259 EDTTRKEERKKQF
+259 EEKANQVRTAARALMRLKGEDAVVMPRKEWGKMTRKAYRALFPDLIGTAYDGKTPD
-272 EELKADSKYTDVDFN
+272 LKVGEKYYEV
-287 PNNGGLKATHLDHNF
+287 
-302 DKKKGWYERRIQSI
+302 KGY
-316 GFKEGHAVV
+316 
-325 LEAEPGNTFKHKH
+325 
-338 SEGTWNGNVM
+338 SEGTNG
-348 EIAGAE
+348 
-354 IGSSANIR
+354 R
-362 NALKHCASKPNVKV
+362 NALKNMLGKGLLQAPNLVIKRHPEWSSAFV
-376 AVVFFPD
+376 I
-383 SNALSVSNIEKGIA
+383 NAIRARLNKGISINEV
-397 RYNGLKGTSQW
+397 YIMEVDGTLT
-408 KLFDEILFISND
+408 KVEF
-420 GKIIQKK
+420 
-427 PEL
+427 